1 MLKYA
6 CTNCSYVYNP
16 FIGDEQNPEG
26 TFFDT
31 LDESWICPHCGEWK
45 EYFQEIPENFQE
57 ISNLSHSTESE
68 IKHIP
73 FYTER
78 ANEVVVRI
86 GTPENPHPRTEN
98 HFIEYVGLF
107 ETDGELIDIKI
118 QPDEDIITFENPG
131 LDEYEVRSSCNL
143 HGVWRGMKIQ

>member
-1 MLKYA
+1 MQKYT
-6 CTNCSYVYNP
+6 CTTCSYVYNP
-16 FIGDEQNPEG
+16 FIGDEQTPEG
-26 TFFDT
+26 TFFES
-31 LDESWICPHCGEWK
+31 LDESWTCPHCGETK
-45 EYFQEIPENFQE
+45 ESFQEIPENFQE
-57 ISNLSHSTESE
+57 ISNLSQALASE

-78 ANEVVVRI
+78 ADTVVVRI
-86 GTPENPHPRTEN
+86 GTPDYPHPREDN

-107 ETDGELIDIKI
+107 EADGELIDMKI
-118 QPDEDIITFENPG
+118 RPEDDIITFENPG